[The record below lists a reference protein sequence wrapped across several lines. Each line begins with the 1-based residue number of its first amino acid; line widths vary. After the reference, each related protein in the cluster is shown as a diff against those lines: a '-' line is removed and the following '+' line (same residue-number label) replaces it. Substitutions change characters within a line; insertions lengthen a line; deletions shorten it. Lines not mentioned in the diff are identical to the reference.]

1 MWGNCEVFGYSWSVA
16 RTVGFAGRGPWEDER
31 DSVVKQARAELT
43 RQQIVAGAAA
53 QFEKTGYGSTSM
65 ADIVSGAGTTKGA
78 LYFHFASKD
87 ELAQF
92 IIAEQHRLSIE
103 SVQAISATGKDPL
116 EQMIMLTHEMAR
128 QIVDE
133 PIVRAGIRLT
143 LELSTYEGPVE
154 PYAEWISA
162 ITDLTARAQAE
173 GEIRKSVSAESFG
186 RFMPSAIHRSTAGF
200 ERSHSTLG
208 SPGSCRRD
216 VADPASGDRQRR
228 TFR

>member
-16 RTVGFAGRGPWEDER
+16 RTVGFAGRGPLEDER

-173 GEIRKSVSAESFG
+173 GEIRKSVSRIVRQVHALG
-186 RFMPSAIHRSTAGF
+186 IHRGTAGF
-200 ERSHSTLG
+200 ERSHPTLG
-208 SPGSCRRD
+208 PSGSCRRD
-216 VADPASGDRQRR
+216 VADPASGNRQRR

>member
-1 MWGNCEVFGYSWSVA
+1 M
-16 RTVGFAGRGPWEDER
+16 
-31 DSVVKQARAELT
+31 VKQARAELT

-65 ADIVSGAGTTKGA
+65 ADIVSGGAGTTKGA

-143 LELSTYEGPVE
+143 LELSTYEGAGGTVRRM
-154 PYAEWISA
+154 
-162 ITDLTARAQAE
+162 DL
-173 GEIRKSVSAESFG
+173 GN
-186 RFMPSAIHRSTAGF
+186 HRSH
-200 ERSHSTLG
+200 RQG
-208 SPGSCRRD
+208 SGGR
-216 VADPASGDRQRR
+216 
-228 TFR
+228 

>member
-1 MWGNCEVFGYSWSVA
+1 M
-16 RTVGFAGRGPWEDER
+16 
-31 DSVVKQARAELT
+31 VKQARAQLT

-103 SVQAISATGKDPL
+103 SVEAISATGRSPL
-116 EQMIMLTHEMAR
+116 EQLIMLTHEMAR

-154 PYAEWISA
+154 PYTEWISA
-162 ITDLTARAQAE
+162 STDLTVRAKSE
-173 GEIRKSVSAESFG
+173 GQIREGVSAETFG
-186 RFMPSAIHRSTAGF
+186 RFMPSAFTGVQLVSNVLSRRSDLPQRVDEMWQILLPGIVSDQHVRDI
-200 ERSHSTLG
+200 ERFVKARW
-208 SPGSCRRD
+208 SPT
-216 VADPASGDRQRR
+216 PA
-228 TFR
+228 